1 MRRDRGGKGLQQRW
15 REAEATW
22 EKRQKG
28 ARRVRLDLVQSM
40 VNAKD
45 VGDSRARDAC

>member
-1 MRRDRGGKGLQQRW
+1 MRRDRGGKGSQQRW

-22 EKRQKG
+22 EKRQKDAG
-28 ARRVRLDLVQSM
+28 RVKLDLVQSM